1 MECAMTTSNGLIR
14 IEDVLKV
21 IKKNLFSYLKSFHYM
36 RHKKTV
42 KLLIISI
49 FFFSVN
55 RLAAQNLMN
64 SAGFSISVLQ
74 GRLHQGE
81 GFESFEV
88 EQNNL
93 SWFARYNLIE
103 GENSSLSI
111 GAPVG
116 AGFGLVT
123 NTIGGDVGILF
134 SYDLPLV
141 IDYNI
146 GCKSTVD
153 NDRTFGGYFGGGF
166 GYNKVII
173 SASSYSDFNGA
184 SYGPL
189 IRAGFRF
196 GSSTESWNGH
206 AITAGAYYKM
216 GLEHDKLHTIGFN
229 VLMDF

>member
-1 MECAMTTSNGLIR
+1 MAENFKSYQ
-14 IEDVLKV
+14 
-21 IKKNLFSYLKSFHYM
+21 KNLFSHLKSLNYM
-36 RHKKTV
+36 RRNKTI

-49 FFFSVN
+49 FFFSAN
-55 RLAAQNLMN
+55 RLAAQKLMN
-64 SAGFSISVLQ
+64 SAGLSLSVLQ
-74 GRLHQGE
+74 GTLHQGE
-81 GFESFEV
+81 GYETFAV

-93 SWFARYNLIE
+93 TWFLRYNFIE
-103 GENSSLSI
+103 GENSSVSI

-116 AGFGLVT
+116 AGIGLVT
-123 NTIGGDVGILF
+123 NRIGGDAGVLF
-134 SYDLPLV
+134 SYDVPVV

-146 GCKSTVD
+146 GCKSTMD
-153 NDRTFGGYFGGGF
+153 NDQTFGGYFGAGF

-173 SASSYSDFNGA
+173 SGSSYSDFNGA

-196 GSSTESWNGH
+196 GSDNENWNGH

-216 GLEHDKLHTIGFN
+216 GLERDKLHTIGFN